1 MESIL
6 KELSEEELFQLI
18 DKSLQSTDKGRY
30 KDSEEFE
37 DELKSM
43 LGL

>member
-6 KELSEEELFQLI
+6 KESSEEELFQRIDQSLI
-18 DKSLQSTDKGRY
+18 SADNGCY

-43 LGL
+43 LEI

>member
-1 MESIL
+1 MESSL

-18 DKSLQSTDKGRY
+18 DKSLQSADKGHY
-30 KDSEEFE
+30 NDSEEFE

>member
-6 KELSEEELFQLI
+6 KESSEDELFQLI
-18 DKSLQSTDKGRY
+18 DKSLQSADKGCY